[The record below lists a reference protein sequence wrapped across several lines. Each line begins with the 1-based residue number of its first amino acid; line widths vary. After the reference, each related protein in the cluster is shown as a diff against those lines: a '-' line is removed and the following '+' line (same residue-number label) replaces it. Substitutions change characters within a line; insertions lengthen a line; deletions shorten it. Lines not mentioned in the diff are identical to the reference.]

1 MLPFKYND
9 VRQVRIS
16 KTILE
21 AEALP
26 LRIINRKGDLY
37 YFSCFLS
44 FFYVVLS
51 NKYIN

>member
-26 LRIINRKGDLY
+26 LRITPINVIGVTLEIA
-37 YFSCFLS
+37 YFAT
-44 FFYVVLS
+44 VKIKN
-51 NKYIN
+51 NKEK